1 MMAPGLL
8 SDLEKL
14 VDLVAGAAV
23 VEVTVR
29 SGDLRI
35 TIRKPG
41 GAPAARPGEVRAP
54 AALPAVTAAAAAPA
68 AEARPGERWV
78 TAPLVGVFHPAEP
91 PVLIGARV
99 REGQVVGLI
108 ESMRIMSDVRAPE
121 PGVIIEALVE
131 DGMPVEF
138 GQPLF
143 ALHPSD

>member
-1 MMAPGLL
+1 M

-41 GAPAARPGEVRAP
+41 GAPGGAPPTRPGEVRAP
-54 AALPAVTAAAAAPA
+54 AALPAVTAAAAPA
-68 AEARPGERWV
+68 AGARPGERWV

-91 PVLIGARV
+91 PVLIGVRV